1 MTEIILREAWVDYN
15 EDTSFFIKLRVL
27 YGCMFASLIYSSE
40 AWGDLKKIENTLLT
54 IETKALKRCL
64 GGKSG
69 TTNGDIHRNRQSRYF
84 IAVIKDMQYNFSRKI
99 NNTKHDDAL
108 MKEIWNLCLI
118 QKGTNVTQYYRN
130 ILENNSNINITERRL
145 RLQISES
152 TMVIR
157 YRWII
162 GSTYRHMLYKS
173 CLDDIKRTTI
183 TRWRLSSHKLR
194 IETGQY
200 TIPKTNLENPICK
213 VCSIIEDEE
222 HSIYRCRAHNTIR
235 EKYSHRLNFENT
247 NLLNF
252 FNPKSVVIANY
263 LAKFLKEIEK
273 NMEDL
278 DMT

>member
-1 MTEIILREAWVDYN
+1 ME
-15 EDTSFFIKLRVL
+15 
-27 YGCMFASLIYSSE
+27 
-40 AWGDLKKIENTLLT
+40 
-54 IETKALKRCL
+54 
-64 GGKSG
+64 
-69 TTNGDIHRNRQSRYF
+69 
-84 IAVIKDMQYNFSRKI
+84 
-99 NNTKHDDAL
+99 L
-108 MKEIWNLCLI
+108 MLCLI
-118 QKGTNVTQYYRN
+118 QQGTNLTQYYRN

-162 GSTYRHMLYKS
+162 GSTYRHMLYNS

-183 TRWRLSSHKLR
+183 TRWRLSTHKLR
-194 IETGQY
+194 IETGLYTILY
-200 TIPKTNLENPICK
+200 TIPKTNLENPICI

-278 DMT
+278 DMI